1 MNTTA
6 PTALMQWRY
15 QASNASNTARLAIA
29 RSLTSFNHFGA
40 TWQAGVAAVVAWL
53 VRLVGRLVRRLE
65 SWSSEEPRTPQ
76 ELLALARSL
85 ERTQPNLAAELRFI
99 AMHRRDDTESRSPS

>member
-1 MNTTA
+1 MNTAA
-6 PTALMQWRY
+6 PSALMQWRSH
-15 QASNASNTARLAIA
+15 ATNASNTARLAIA
-29 RSLTSFNHFGA
+29 RSVTSFNHFGA
-40 TWQAGVAAVVAWL
+40 TWEAGVAAIATWL
-53 VRLVGRLVRRLE
+53 FRLVGRVARRLE
-65 SWSSEEPRTPQ
+65 AWGSEEPRTPQ